1 MQWES
6 GVRVVYCTG
15 KRNVSRYIEE
25 VEKTL
30 LVVVNCN
37 AYLVLIC
44 FVFMSMFKCLDI
56 QVLVRNL
63 GTSQKHLQS
72 AVRSYLASE
81 RQASET
87 NTKSDITDK

>member
-1 MQWES
+1 
-6 GVRVVYCTG
+6 
-15 KRNVSRYIEE
+15 
-25 VEKTL
+25 
-30 LVVVNCN
+30 
-37 AYLVLIC
+37 
-44 FVFMSMFKCLDI
+44 MFKCLDI